1 MRGAAAG
8 ERIFCF
14 FDPDE
19 TEDLAGES
27 REPRKFAEPGKN
39 RGQKWGRVT

>member
-8 ERIFCF
+8 REYFDF

-39 RGQKWGRVT
+39 RGQKWGVLT